1 MSALARALL
10 DDLTPDDLAALA
22 EKLRPFLEPA
32 QPPAVDGWLTTRD
45 AAAYLGVS
53 VNAMHKRTADRRIP
67 FSQSGPGARCY
78 FRPRDLDAWR
88 QGG

>member
-10 DDLTPDDLAALA
+10 EDLAPDDLAVLA

-53 VNAMHKRTADRRIP
+53 VNAMHKLTADRRIP

-78 FRPRDLDAWR
+78 FRRADLDDWR
-88 QGG
+88 RAS